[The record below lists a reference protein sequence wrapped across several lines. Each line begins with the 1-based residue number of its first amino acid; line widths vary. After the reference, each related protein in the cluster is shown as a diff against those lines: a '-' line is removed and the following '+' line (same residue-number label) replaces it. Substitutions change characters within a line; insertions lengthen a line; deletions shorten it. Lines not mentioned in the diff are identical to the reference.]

1 MPMRATLRALRRVM
15 PHVWRKADVMWSRK
29 RLDIGWRDLAFGAFK
44 CLLPADRTAAERRV
58 LRIWSADNDAL
69 ACLSVRS
76 GFDLLLASLGLPAGS
91 EVLVSA
97 VTIRD
102 MVEIIQAH
110 GLQAVPVD
118 LEPATMAPRL
128 DVLRRAITLQTR
140 AILAAHLFGGR
151 VDLDPL
157 ADLAREHGLLL
168 IEDCAQA
175 YCGPAFRGHP
185 RADVSMFSFGP
196 IKTATALG
204 GAIVRVRDVGL
215 RRAMAVRQTGYAVQ
229 TRRAL
234 LRRIAKYAGLK
245 GLSAPAPFA
254 GLVACCRLAG
264 LDADRL
270 LNSSV
275 RGFARGELLAQLRRR
290 PSAALLALLERRLRH
305 FDERRL
311 SQRIAVSRAIVG
323 TLAGHADFPGIAAT
337 EHCHWVL
344 PIRVDEPE
352 RLLAELRAAG
362 FDATQGQSLCVV
374 STPADR
380 PELDPSAARDTMTG
394 IVYIPCY
401 PELPTEAVAR
411 LIETLAGSCG
421 RSAAADPPAARELAT
436 L

>member
-1 MPMRATLRALRRVM
+1 
-15 PHVWRKADVMWSRK
+15 MWSRK
-29 RLDIGWRDLAFGAFK
+29 RLDIGWRDLAYGAVQ

-58 LRIWSADNDAL
+58 LRAWSAEGDAL

-76 GFDLLLASLGLPAGS
+76 GFDLLLASLNLPAGS

-97 VTIRD
+97 VTIPD
-102 MVEIIQAH
+102 MVAVIAAH
-110 GLQAVPVD
+110 GLQAVPID
-118 LEPATMAPRL
+118 LAPATMAPRL
-128 DVLRRAITLQTR
+128 DMLRRAITPNTR

-151 VDLDPL
+151 IDLDPL
-157 ADLAREHGLLL
+157 ADLAREHGLLV

-175 YCGPAFRGHP
+175 YCGPTFRGHP

-204 GAIVRVRDVGL
+204 GAILRVRDAEL
-215 RRAMAVRQTGYAVQ
+215 RRAMADRQAGYAVQ
-229 TRRAL
+229 ARGAL
-234 LRRIAKYAGLK
+234 LRRIAKYSCLK
-245 GLSAPAPFA
+245 GLSSPAPFA
-254 GLVACCRLAG
+254 MLIACCRLAG

-290 PSAALLALLERRLRH
+290 PSAALLTLLERRLRN
-305 FDERRL
+305 FDGQWLAARVAA
-311 SQRIAVSRAIVG
+311 SQAIVG
-323 TLAGHADFPGIAAT
+323 ALAGYADFPGTAAS

-352 RLLAELRAAG
+352 RMLAELRAAG

-374 STPADR
+374 AAPADR
-380 PELDPSAARDTMTG
+380 AELDPSAARDTMTG

-401 PELPTEAVAR
+401 PEMPPEAVAR
-411 LIETLAGSCG
+411 LIEVLAGFCE
-421 RSAAADPPAARELAT
+421 RSAAVDSPAARELAA